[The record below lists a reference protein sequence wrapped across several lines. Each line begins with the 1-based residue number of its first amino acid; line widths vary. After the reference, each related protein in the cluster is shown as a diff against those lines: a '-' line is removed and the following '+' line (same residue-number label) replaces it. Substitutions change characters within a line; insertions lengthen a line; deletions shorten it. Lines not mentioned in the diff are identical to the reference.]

1 MEGGFGETFCM
12 QADSRRF
19 NMNRGEAKQAVI
31 GSVLVLLL
39 LAGVL
44 PAAAAITGVTGTQF
58 NLVAREGYVST
69 PDGGSV
75 YSWGYGLDAG
85 LMQYPGPT
93 LIVNQGATITVTLK
107 NELLAPAGNVSVVF
121 PGHAA
126 TASGGVAGKLTR
138 EAPPGGTSTVTY
150 TFTAANPGTYSYHS
164 GTNVGLQVDMGLVG
178 AIIVRPSGFDAMNP
192 TAYGHADSQ
201 YTYENLFLLTEMD
214 VPLHNA
220 VQAGVAA
227 GLVNVDTTTFFPVTW
242 FINGRCAPDT
252 MLADGVPWLPHQP
265 YGAMV
270 MTHPGDKVLLR
281 LIGGGRDLHP
291 FHHHGN
297 NALAIARDGKL
308 LESAPGAGAD
318 LAVSDFTQTVYP
330 GGTVDAIFTWTGE
343 KLGWDIY
350 GTGVDSE
357 HACNGISVNDPNPA
371 SAGFDP
377 LTKEYCPDH
386 GKPFPV
392 VLPGDQ
398 ELTVGGQWSGSP
410 FLGGSNSLPPGQGG
424 MNPNSGYFFMWH
436 SHNEKEMTN
445 FDIFPGGMMTHV
457 VVEHPNVMLMG
468 GN

>member
-1 MEGGFGETFCM
+1 MEDGFGETFFT

-19 NMNRGEAKQAVI
+19 NMNRGVAKQAVI

-58 NLVAREGYVST
+58 NLVARDGYVST

-75 YSWGYGLDAG
+75 YSWGYGLG
-85 LMQYPGPT
+85 TGVMQYPGPT
-93 LIVNQGATITVTLK
+93 LIVNQGATITVTLR
-107 NELLAPAGNVSVVF
+107 NELPAPAGNVSIVF

-126 TASGGVAGKLTR
+126 AASGGVAGKLTR
-138 EAPPGGTSTVTY
+138 EAPAGGAATVSY
-150 TFTAANPGTYSYHS
+150 TFTATNPGTYSYHS

-178 AIIVRPSGFDAMNP
+178 AIIVRPAGFNPASP

-214 VPLHNA
+214 VTIHNA

-227 GLVNVDTTTFFPVTW
+227 GVVNVDTTAFFPVTW

-252 MLADGVPWLPHQP
+252 MLEDGVPWLPHQP

-270 MTHPGDKVLLR
+270 MMHPGDKVLMR

-297 NALAIARDGKL
+297 NSLAIARDGKL
-308 LESAPGAGAD
+308 LGSTAGAGAD

-330 GGTVDAIFTWTGE
+330 GSTVDAIFTWTGE
-343 KLGWDIY
+343 KLGWDFY
-350 GTGVDSE
+350 G
-357 HACNGISVNDPNPA
+357 HQA
-371 SAGFDP
+371 SDP
-377 LTKEYCPDH
+377 LEPGEYAPDH

-398 ELTVGGQWSGSP
+398 ELTFGEQWSGSP
-410 FLGGSNSLPPGQGG
+410 FLGGSNALPPGAGG
-424 MNPNSGYFFMWH
+424 LNPNAGYFFMWH

-445 FDIFPGGMMTHV
+445 FNVFPGGMMTHV

>member
-1 MEGGFGETFCM
+1 MEDGFGETFYM

-19 NMNRGEAKQAVI
+19 NMNRGVAKQAVI

-39 LAGVL
+39 LARVITAG
-44 PAAAAITGVTGTQF
+44 AAITGVTGTQF

-69 PDGGSV
+69 PDGGAV
-75 YSWGYGLDAG
+75 YSWGYALDTG
-85 LMQYPGPT
+85 SMQYPGPT

-107 NELLAPAGNVSVVF
+107 NELPAPAGNVSVVF

-126 TASGGVAGKLTR
+126 TASGGVAGKITR
-138 EAPPGGTSTVTY
+138 EAPPAGIGTVTY
-150 TFTAANPGTYSYHS
+150 TFTASNPGTYSYHS
-164 GTNVGLQVDMGLVG
+164 GTNVGLQADMGLVG
-178 AIIVRPSGFDAMNP
+178 ALIVRPTGFNSASP

-214 VPLHNA
+214 VPIHNA
-220 VQAGVAA
+220 VQAGIAA
-227 GLVNVDTTTFFPVTW
+227 GVVNVDTTAFFPVTW

-252 MLADGVPWLPHQP
+252 MLEDGVPWLPHQP

-270 MTHPGDKVLLR
+270 MMHPGDKVLLR

-297 NALAIARDGKL
+297 NSLAIARDGKP

-318 LAVSDFTQTVYP
+318 LAVSDFTITVLP

-350 GTGVDSE
+350 G
-357 HACNGISVNDPNPA
+357 HQA
-371 SAGFDP
+371 SDP
-377 LTKEYCPDH
+377 LELGEYAPDH

>member
-1 MEGGFGETFCM
+1 
-12 QADSRRF
+12 
-19 NMNRGEAKQAVI
+19 MNRGVAKQAVI

-75 YSWGYGLDAG
+75 YSWGYGLG
-85 LMQYPGPT
+85 TGVMQYPGPT
-93 LIVNQGATITVTLK
+93 LIVNQGATITVTLR
-107 NELLAPAGNVSVVF
+107 NELPAPAGNVSIVF

-126 TASGGVAGKLTR
+126 AASGGVAGKLTR
-138 EAPPGGTSTVTY
+138 EAPAGGAATVSY
-150 TFTAANPGTYSYHS
+150 TFTATNPGTYSYHS
-164 GTNVGLQVDMGLVG
+164 GTNVGLQADMGLVG
-178 AIIVRPSGFDAMNP
+178 AIIVRPAGFNPDSP

-214 VPLHNA
+214 VTIHNA

-227 GLVNVDTTTFFPVTW
+227 GVVNVDTTTFFPVTW

-252 MLADGVPWLPHQP
+252 MLDDGVPWLPHQP

-270 MTHPGDKVLLR
+270 MMHPGDKVLMR

-297 NALAIARDGKL
+297 NSLAIARDGKL
-308 LESAPGAGAD
+308 LGSTAGAGAD

-330 GGTVDAIFTWTGE
+330 GSTVDAIFTWTGE
-343 KLGWDIY
+343 KLGWDFY
-350 GTGVDSE
+350 G
-357 HACNGISVNDPNPA
+357 HQA
-371 SAGFDP
+371 SDP
-377 LTKEYCPDH
+377 LEPGEYAPDH

-398 ELTVGGQWSGSP
+398 ELTFGEQWSGSP
-410 FLGGSNSLPPGQGG
+410 FLGGSNALPPGAGG
-424 MNPNSGYFFMWH
+424 LNPNAGYFFMWH

-445 FDIFPGGMMTHV
+445 FNVFPGGMMTHV

>member
-1 MEGGFGETFCM
+1 
-12 QADSRRF
+12 
-19 NMNRGEAKQAVI
+19 MNRVVAKQAVI
-31 GSVLVLLL
+31 GSVLALLL
-39 LAGVL
+39 LAGVF
-44 PAAAAITGVTGTQF
+44 PAEAAITGVTGTQF

-69 PDGGSV
+69 PDGGAV
-75 YSWGYGLDAG
+75 YSWGYGLDTG

-93 LIVNQGATITVTLK
+93 LIVNQGATITVTLR
-107 NELLAPAGNVSVVF
+107 NELPAPAGNVSIVF

-126 TASGGVAGKLTR
+126 AASGGVAGKLTR
-138 EAPPGGTSTVTY
+138 EASPGGATTVTY
-150 TFTAANPGTYSYHS
+150 TFTAANPGTYTYHS
-164 GTNVGLQVDMGLVG
+164 GTSVGLQVDMGLVG
-178 AIIVRPSGFDAMNP
+178 AIIVRPSGFNPANP

-214 VPLHNA
+214 VPIHNA

-227 GLVNVDTTTFFPVTW
+227 GVVNVDTTTFFPVTW
-242 FINGRCAPDT
+242 FINGRCSPDT

-265 YGAMV
+265 YGSMAM
-270 MTHPGDKVLLR
+270 MHPGDKVLLR

-318 LAVSDFTQTVYP
+318 LAMSDFTQTVYP

-350 GTGVDSE
+350 GTGVDYE
-357 HACNGISVNDPNPA
+357 HSCNGISVNDLNPA

-377 LTKEYCPDH
+377 VTKEYCPDH

-398 ELTVGGQWSGSP
+398 ELTFGGQWSGSP
-410 FLGGSNSLPPGQGG
+410 FLGGSNALPPGQGG
-424 MNPNSGYFFMWH
+424 MNPNAGYFFMWH

-445 FDIFPGGMMTHV
+445 YDIFPGGMMTHV
-457 VVEHPNVMLMG
+457 VIEHPNVMLMG

>member
-1 MEGGFGETFCM
+1 
-12 QADSRRF
+12 
-19 NMNRGEAKQAVI
+19 MNRGVAKQAVI

-39 LAGVL
+39 LAGGL

-75 YSWGYGLDAG
+75 YSWGYGLDTG
-85 LMQYPGPT
+85 SMQYPGPT

-107 NELLAPAGNVSVVF
+107 NELPAPAGNVSVVF

-138 EAPPGGTSTVTY
+138 EAPPGGTTTVAY

-178 AIIVRPSGFDAMNP
+178 AIIVRPTGFDAVNP
-192 TAYGHADSQ
+192 KAYDHADSQ

-214 VPLHNA
+214 VPIHNA

-227 GLVNVDTTTFFPVTW
+227 GVVNVDTTTFFPVTW

-297 NALAIARDGKL
+297 NSLAIARDGKL
-308 LESAPGAGAD
+308 LESAPE
-318 LAVSDFTQTVYP
+318 P
-330 GGTVDAIFTWTGE
+330 GPTWPCRT
-343 KLGWDIY
+343 
-350 GTGVDSE
+350 SP
-357 HACNGISVNDPNPA
+357 SPSSPA
-371 SAGFDP
+371 ARWTRSSPGPAKSSAG
-377 LTKEYCPDH
+377 TS
-386 GKPFPV
+386 
-392 VLPGDQ
+392 
-398 ELTVGGQWSGSP
+398 T
-410 FLGGSNSLPPGQGG
+410 GQGLI
-424 MNPNSGYFFMWH
+424 S
-436 SHNEKEMTN
+436 S
-445 FDIFPGGMMTHV
+445 THATAY
-457 VVEHPNVMLMG
+457 P
-468 GN
+468 